1 MKSWLSVPTI
11 ARCCMPNQFQ
21 GKISQWWRNI
31 LLSLLSRAI
40 LVLSRK
46 TCWSVATA
54 IDSRNRSDKDWG
66 FIERD
71 TKPWLFFQPARTS
84 HWPRTMRPHSPSP
97 SPTRPWL
104 GRSPTMS
111 RARPPERR
119 TRVFFPHIFLNGK
132 MPCTFFLIFKL
143 WWYRNGAGIESEIVL

>member
-1 MKSWLSVPTI
+1 MKSWLSVPRI
-11 ARCCMPNQFQ
+11 ARSCMLNQFQ
-21 GKISQWWRNI
+21 GKICKWWRNF

-54 IDSRNRSDKDWG
+54 IDSRNRSDQDWG

-84 HWPRTMRPHSPSP
+84 HWARTMRPPSPSP

-119 TRVFFPHIFLNGK
+119 TRVFFPHIFLLKPYNL
-132 MPCTFFLIFKL
+132 LINVVTL
-143 WWYRNGAGIESEIVL
+143 EMDSHLQNY